1 MNWLKR
7 TVSFIFTDEAAANG
21 DVKYFCEKYR
31 RAVAEK
37 NWQDR
42 AILVARALQGTA
54 AVAAWAAEQPVAEIM
69 LTHNAAM
76 LRTCVRSLCGGGGG
90 LQIGALLAEPELAAY
105 VLRWV
110 VNNFREFRAV
120 ERQARKS
127 GYYFGR
133 KDCLAHGGVVLH
145 FARPN
150 KRRWLAAKYALSP
163 SDFASVGLDWPR
175 VN

>member
-1 MNWLKR
+1 MIWQKR

-42 AILVARALQGTA
+42 AVLVARALQGTA
-54 AVAAWAAEQPVAEIM
+54 AVAAWAAEQPVGELM

-76 LRTCVRSLCGGGGG
+76 LRTCVRSLCGGNGG
-90 LQIGALLAEPELAAY
+90 LQIGVLLAEPEMAAH

-110 VNNFREFRAV
+110 VNNSREFRTV
-120 ERQARKS
+120 ERQACEK

-145 FARPN
+145 FARRSR
-150 KRRWLAAKYALSP
+150 RRWLAKKYALTP
-163 SDFASVGLDWPR
+163 SDFASAGVPWP
-175 VN
+175 